1 MGKRTPAGGRTMTRL
16 LAAVS
21 PAGPARR
28 WSRRRTPA
36 DPWSTLFG
44 KIAAYTFVV
53 LVVTGI
59 LLALFYRPDMARS
72 RYEGSY
78 RPLHGVVVSHAY
90 ASTLRLSLEVRGG
103 LLLRQVHHWAT
114 LIFVAAICLKL
125 VRMFF
130 TGAFRRPRLPLW
142 TIWVMLLVLAMATG
156 LTGTILPDDMLSGG
170 SLGLVQGILQSIP
183 LIGTR
188 LTFWLFDGEFP
199 GEAIIPRFYWLHAVV
214 LPAAIIG
221 LFVLRHRLV
230 RKHGRPRLPAAAT
243 RRPRWLGPLPVSA
256 GPALFFGTCGVLVL
270 LGALAQINP
279 IWLLGPY
286 RPGEIT
292 AGAVP
297 DWYMGFLDGA
307 VRLMPGWE
315 FEVAGRT
322 LTLAVLVPALIIPGA
337 FFTFLA
343 AYPLIERRL
352 TGDRGL
358 HDELDRPR
366 DAATRTAVGAGALA
380 FYGLLW
386 AAAANDQI
394 AVHFQLSLNDVT
406 QFFRVAVL
414 AGPVLAF
421 VLTRWLC
428 LGLLERAGDEAA
440 HGRETGRIVRTPEGG
455 YIEIMEPVRDRRK
468 PASIDPPGSSGLR
481 PTGSRPRA
489 DLPQ

>member
-1 MGKRTPAGGRTMTRL
+1 MKRL
-16 LAAVS
+16 LAALS
-21 PAGPARR
+21 PDRLARR
-28 WSRRRTPA
+28 WSRRAPA

-44 KIAAYTFVV
+44 QIAAYTFVV
-53 LVVTGI
+53 LVVSGI
-59 LLALFYRPDMARS
+59 LLAVFYRPDMARS
-72 RYEGSY
+72 AYDGPY
-78 RPLHGVVVSHAY
+78 RPLKGVLVSGAY
-90 ASTLRLSLEVRGG
+90 ASTVRLSLEVRGG

-142 TIWVMLLVLAMATG
+142 LIWVVLLVLGMATG

-170 SLGLVQGILQSIP
+170 SLGLIQGVLQSIP
-183 LIGTR
+183 LVGTR
-188 LTFWLFDGEFP
+188 LTFWLFDGDFP
-199 GEAIIPRFYWLHAVV
+199 GDAIVPRFYWLHTVV
-214 LPAAIIG
+214 LPVAIVG

-230 RKHGRPRLPAAAT
+230 RRHGRPRLPSAPRHPHWLRALPAT
-243 RRPRWLGPLPVSA
+243 A

-279 IWLLGPY
+279 VWLLGPY

-322 LTLAVLVPALIIPGA
+322 LAVAVLVPALVIPGA

-352 TGDRGL
+352 TADTEL

-366 DAATRTAVGAGALA
+366 DAATRTGVGAGALA

-394 AVHFQLSLNDVT
+394 AVRFHLSVNDVT
-406 QFFRVAVL
+406 DFFRAAVV

-428 LGLLERAGDEAA
+428 LGLLERASHEAV
-440 HGRETGRIVRTPEGG
+440 HGRETGRIVKTPQGG
-455 YIEIMEPVRDRRK
+455 FIEITEPVRATRT
-468 PASIDPPGSSGLR
+468 PAAVEAPGAGGARTRPEVTSSG
-481 PTGSRPRA
+481 
-489 DLPQ
+489 

>member
-1 MGKRTPAGGRTMTRL
+1 MKRL
-16 LAAVS
+16 LAALS

-28 WSRRRTPA
+28 WSRRAPA
-36 DPWSTLFG
+36 DPWSALFG
-44 KIAAYTFVV
+44 QIAAHALVV

-59 LLALFYRPDMARS
+59 LLAVFYRPDMARS
-72 RYEGSY
+72 AYEGPY
-78 RPLHGVVVSHAY
+78 RPLKGVVVSEAY
-90 ASTLRLSLEVRGG
+90 ASTVRLSLEVRGG

-142 TIWVMLLVLAMATG
+142 SIWVLLLVLGMAAG

-170 SLGLVQGILQSIP
+170 SLALIQGVLQSIP
-183 LIGTR
+183 LVGTR
-188 LTFWLFDGEFP
+188 LTFWLFDGDFP
-199 GEAIIPRFYWLHAVV
+199 GEAIVPRFYWLHTVV
-214 LPAAIIG
+214 LPVAIIG

-230 RKHGRPRLPAAAT
+230 RRHGRPRLPAAAT
-243 RRPRWLGPLPVSA
+243 RGPHWLRSLPVAA

-270 LGALAQINP
+270 LGAFAQINP
-279 IWLLGPY
+279 VWLLGPY

-322 LTLAVLVPALIIPGA
+322 LTVAVLVPALIIPGA

-352 TGDRGL
+352 TGDREP
-358 HDELDRPR
+358 HHELDRPR
-366 DAATRTAVGAGALA
+366 DAATRTGVGAGALA

-394 AVHFQLSLNDVT
+394 AVRFHLSVNDVT
-406 QFFRVAVL
+406 DFLRAAVL
-414 AGPVLAF
+414 AGPVFAF
-421 VLTRWLC
+421 VLTRWFC
-428 LGLLERAGDEAA
+428 LGLLERASHEAA

-455 YIEIMEPVRDRRK
+455 YIEITEPVRDGRR
-468 PASIDPPGSSGLR
+468 PASLEPSGSSGTR
-481 PTGSRPRA
+481 PGITPTG
-489 DLPQ
+489 